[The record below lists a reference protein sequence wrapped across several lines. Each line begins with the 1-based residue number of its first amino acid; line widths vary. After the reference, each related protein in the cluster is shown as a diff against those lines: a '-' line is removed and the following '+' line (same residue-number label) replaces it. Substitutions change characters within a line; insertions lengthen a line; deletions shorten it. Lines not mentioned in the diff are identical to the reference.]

1 MNDFS
6 APAQPPSEPASK
18 PSRIGRRR
26 NVAKEDGGSKGYR
39 KRREE
44 IAEAAVRVF
53 NRLGYER
60 ASLSAVAAELKIDR
74 ASLYYYIGS
83 KEELFDEVVRT
94 VVERNTEIAVR
105 IENSELAPRRKLRE
119 LIIALMNS
127 YGHHY
132 PLLYIYIR
140 ENLSHVSDK
149 RSDWSQHMRTH
160 NRKTE
165 DSMIAIIEQGYADG
179 SFRNVGS
186 PRVVVYGILG
196 MLGWT
201 NRWFRPD
208 RSDVSV
214 EEIGKTF
221 AEMVLGGLETPY

>member
-1 MNDFS
+1 MTEPSSQAAEDAES
-6 APAQPPSEPASK
+6 PPVS
-18 PSRIGRRR
+18 SRIGRRR
-26 NVAKEDGGSKGYR
+26 SVAKEDGGSKGYR
-39 KRREE
+39 RRREE

-53 NRLGYER
+53 NRLGFEK
-60 ASLSAVAAELKIDR
+60 ASLSAVAAELNIDR
-74 ASLYYYIGS
+74 ASLYYYISS

-105 IENSELAPRRKLRE
+105 IQNSDLAPRRKLRE

-127 YGHHY
+127 YGSHY

-140 ENLSHVSDK
+140 ENLSRVSDT
-149 RSDWSQHMRTH
+149 RSAWSQHMRNH
-160 NRKTE
+160 NRATE
-165 DSMIAIIEQGYADG
+165 DAMIAIIEQGYADG
-179 SFRNVGS
+179 SFRNIGAS
-186 PRVVVYGILG
+186 RVVSYGILG

-208 RSDVSV
+208 QSETSV
-214 EEIGKTF
+214 EEVGKTF